1 MEDRRR
7 GQIILRY
14 TGGVGFSRREV
25 TNGTWGQVG
34 GGSDLKATL
43 KSKWRT
49 FWKGWSTLTWT
60 GDTAG
65 SEPEGIGPQP
75 NPRGETSEKEGK
87 G

>member
-1 MEDRRR
+1 M
-7 GQIILRY
+7 
-14 TGGVGFSRREV
+14 
-25 TNGTWGQVG
+25 
-34 GGSDLKATL
+34 KATL

-65 SEPEGIGPQP
+65 SEPEGRGPQP

>member
-14 TGGVGFSRREV
+14 TGGVGFSRREL

-34 GGSDLKATL
+34 GGSGLKATL
-43 KSKWRT
+43 RSKWRN
-49 FWKGWSTLTWT
+49 FWKGWSTLIWT

-65 SEPEGIGPQP
+65 SEPEGGGPQP

>member
-1 MEDRRR
+1 M
-7 GQIILRY
+7 
-14 TGGVGFSRREV
+14 
-25 TNGTWGQVG
+25 
-34 GGSDLKATL
+34 KATL
-43 KSKWRT
+43 RSKWRT

-65 SEPEGIGPQP
+65 SEPEGRGPQP